1 MEKVYFRDK
10 EVAHALSISR
20 STVWHYV
27 RNGLLNKPTKL
38 SERVSVWTRAD
49 IDAFVSARSAAGAV
63 SA

>member
-1 MEKVYFRDK
+1 MEQVYFRDK

-27 RNGLLNKPTKL
+27 RTGLLNKPTKL

-49 IDAFVSARSAAGAV
+49 IDTFVASRSTAGAV

>member
-10 EVAHALSISR
+10 EIAHALGISR

-38 SERVSVWTRAD
+38 SDRVSVWTKAD
-49 IDAFVSARSAAGAV
+49 IDAFITSRSPAGV
-63 SA
+63 VND